1 MKEIDCRG
9 LSFPKTIRMVKK
21 YFNSIGEGEA
31 IVIIEKQAD
40 NSNIANLA
48 MNLGY
53 HVDVEEN
60 DENIHIFIEKRGCL
74 EAIDETVFSVLITSD
89 KFGSGDSKLGKIL
102 LNDYLNALSDAI
114 KLPKNINI
122 FNEGVKVFQDVSD
135 NINWLE
141 NIKLLSQEGV
151 SILVHDKS
159 LEYYKLDISNNFSE
173 VIDMSDLVD
182 IINES
187 NNLIKL

>member
-9 LSFPKTIRMVKK
+9 LSFPKTVRMVKK

-31 IVIIEKQAD
+31 IVIIEKESD
-40 NSNIANLA
+40 NSNIVNFA

-53 HVDVEEN
+53 HVETEEN
-60 DENIHIFIEKRGCL
+60 DENIHVFIEKRGCL
-74 EAIDETVFSVLITSD
+74 ESIDEAVFSVLITSD
-89 KFGSGDSKLGKIL
+89 RFGTGDSKLGKIL

-114 KLPKNINI
+114 KLPKNII
-122 FNEGVKVFQDVSD
+122 FLNEGVKVFEETSA
-135 NINWLE
+135 NTSWLE
-141 NIKLLSQEGV
+141 NIKLLYQEGV

-173 VIDMSDLVD
+173 IIDMSDIVD

>member
-9 LSFPKTIRMVKK
+9 LSFSKTIRVVKK

-31 IVIIEKQAD
+31 IVIIEKESE
-40 NSNIANLA
+40 NSNIVNFA

-53 HVDVEEN
+53 HVEVEEH
-60 DENIHIFIEKRGCL
+60 DEDIHVFIEKRGCL

-89 KFGSGDSKLGKIL
+89 RFGTGDSKLGKIL

-114 KLPKNINI
+114 KLPKNII
-122 FNEGVKVFQDVSD
+122 FLNEGVKVFEEIPE
-135 NINWLE
+135 NTNWLE
-141 NIKLLSQEGV
+141 NIKLLYQEGV
-151 SILVHDKS
+151 SVLVHDKS
-159 LEYYKLDISNNFSE
+159 LEYYRLNISNNFSE
-173 VIDMSDLVD
+173 IIDMSDIVD

>member
-31 IVIIEKQAD
+31 TVIIEKQAD

-114 KLPKNINI
+114 KLPKNII
-122 FNEGVKVFQDVSD
+122 FLNEGVKVFQEMPDSTS
-135 NINWLE
+135 WLE

-151 SILVHDKS
+151 NILVHDKS
-159 LEYYKLDISNNFSE
+159 LEYYKLEISNSFSE
-173 VIDMSDLVD
+173 IIDMSDIVD

>member
-31 IVIIEKQAD
+31 IVIIEKQSD
-40 NSNIANLA
+40 NSNIVNFA

-60 DENIHIFIEKRGCL
+60 DENVQVFIEKRGCL

-89 KFGSGDSKLGKIL
+89 KFGTGDSKLGKIL

-114 KLPKNINI
+114 KLPKNII
-122 FNEGVKVFQDVSD
+122 FLNEGVKVFEELPE
-135 NINWLE
+135 NTGWLE
-141 NIKLLSQEGV
+141 NIKLLYQEGV
-151 SILVHDKS
+151 SVFVHDKS
-159 LEYYKLDISNNFSE
+159 LEYYKLNISNNFSE
-173 VIDMSDLVD
+173 IIDMIDIVD

-187 NNLIKL
+187 NNLVKL

>member
-31 IVIIEKQAD
+31 IVIIEKQSD
-40 NSNIANLA
+40 NSNIVNFA

-60 DENIHIFIEKRGCL
+60 DENVQVFIEKRGCL

-89 KFGSGDSKLGKIL
+89 KFGTGDSKLGKIL

-114 KLPKNINI
+114 KLPKNII
-122 FNEGVKVFQDVSD
+122 FLNEGVKVFEELPE
-135 NINWLE
+135 NTGWLE
-141 NIKLLSQEGV
+141 NIKLLYQEGV
-151 SILVHDKS
+151 SVFVHDKS
-159 LEYYKLDISNNFSE
+159 LEYYKLSISNNFSE
-173 VIDMSDLVD
+173 IIDMIDIVD

-187 NNLIKL
+187 NNLVKL